1 MGESATWRSSSSS
14 KTKHIS
20 SGSRSSTAVAARVR
34 PITTLA
40 SALSPR
46 TRTSTTPQSTGSSSV
61 SPTRTSPVRL
71 CPPRLLETSATP
83 QPTHT
88 NSSVTASHPV
98 SPTTPLNK
106 YGLDTAFPG
115 QEEIDGEFEED
126 FIHNEQDEDGPAA
139 FHALLD
145 VGLKCATLG
154 SKLFAA
160 MKGAFDGGLEIPH
173 SEKKFFG
180 YDPDGKEYDAAEHR
194 DRIFGGH
201 VRDYMESMEADDPDK
216 YATHFSAFIAADI
229 GCDDLEELYKKVHTS
244 IKEDPTAKPI

>member
-1 MGESATWRSSSSS
+1 MGNAEDMGSIESATWRSSSSS

-34 PITTLA
+34 PLTTLA

-98 SPTTPLNK
+98 SPTTPLPTAPASCPRRLLNK

-145 VGLKCATLG
+145 VGLKCTTLG

-160 MKGAFDGGLEIPH
+160 MKGAFD
-173 SEKKFFG
+173 
-180 YDPDGKEYDAAEHR
+180 
-194 DRIFGGH
+194 
-201 VRDYMESMEADDPDK
+201 V
-216 YATHFSAFIAADI
+216 
-229 GCDDLEELYKKVHTS
+229 DLRSLT
-244 IKEDPTAKPI
+244 

>member
-1 MGESATWRSSSSS
+1 MGSIESATWRSSSSS

-46 TRTSTTPQSTGSSSV
+46 TRTRTT
-61 SPTRTSPVRL
+61 PVRL

-160 MKGAFDGGLEIPH
+160 MKGAFD
-173 SEKKFFG
+173 
-180 YDPDGKEYDAAEHR
+180 
-194 DRIFGGH
+194 
-201 VRDYMESMEADDPDK
+201 
-216 YATHFSAFIAADI
+216 
-229 GCDDLEELYKKVHTS
+229 
-244 IKEDPTAKPI
+244 